1 MDSWKEPIYRHEEK
15 KKRPVS
21 TDFKCV
27 GQGKQCAWPEKLK
40 SVMHRLNS
48 ILSHE
53 KRIKSFGAGWK
64 TRCVRIVCDWQ
75 RHWHTKYHS
84 ARKIISRL
92 NHTTGCLSGAGVR
105 HSDMTSDLSTA
116 THKMLKTGW
125 RENVREGSEERER
138 GLSRLGK
145 GEKVHKDWIIKWG
158 WGGGEEEDGERLVP
172 VVGPFGPLMCRVTAS
187 LTEEWWENGPSCRV
201 ALEVMYSCEDGAR
214 R

>member
-158 WGGGEEEDGERLVP
+158 WGGGRGGGRRALGASRRSIWSINVQSNGLTDWGMM
-172 VVGPFGPLMCRVTAS
+172 GKWPFLQGSPWSDV
-187 LTEEWWENGPSCRV
+187 
-201 ALEVMYSCEDGAR
+201 
-214 R
+214 

>member
-1 MDSWKEPIYRHEEK
+1 
-15 KKRPVS
+15 
-21 TDFKCV
+21 
-27 GQGKQCAWPEKLK
+27 
-40 SVMHRLNS
+40 MHRLNS

-53 KRIKSFGAGWK
+53 KRIKSFRAGWK

-84 ARKIISRL
+84 ARKINSRL

-138 GLSRLGK
+138 AEQTGKGRESTQRLDNKVRLG
-145 GEKVHKDWIIKWG
+145 GSE
-158 WGGGEEEDGERLVP
+158 GGGGRRALGASRRSIWSINVQSNGLTDWGMM
-172 VVGPFGPLMCRVTAS
+172 GKWPFLQGSPWSDV
-187 LTEEWWENGPSCRV
+187 
-201 ALEVMYSCEDGAR
+201 
-214 R
+214 